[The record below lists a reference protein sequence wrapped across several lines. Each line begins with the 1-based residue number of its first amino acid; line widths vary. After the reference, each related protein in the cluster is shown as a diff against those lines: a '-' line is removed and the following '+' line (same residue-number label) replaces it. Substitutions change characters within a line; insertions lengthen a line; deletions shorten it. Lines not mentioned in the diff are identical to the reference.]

1 MSRGRRP
8 HHHSTQ
14 GRRDRDEVRKSGL
27 YDQIWQA
34 FAVLLPVPTV
44 GVMGEG
50 RTYNSVCAL
59 RAVTS
64 VDPQAWLAD
73 VLSSIVDT
81 PQSRLRELV
90 PWNWKTSR
98 LSRAA

>member
-1 MSRGRRP
+1 M
-8 HHHSTQ
+8 
-14 GRRDRDEVRKSGL
+14 
-27 YDQIWQA
+27 
-34 FAVLLPVPTV
+34 V

-50 RTYNSVCAL
+50 RTYESVCAL

-64 VDPQAWLAD
+64 VDPQAWYAD
-73 VLSSIVDT
+73 VLSSIADT

>member
-1 MSRGRRP
+1 
-8 HHHSTQ
+8 
-14 GRRDRDEVRKSGL
+14 
-27 YDQIWQA
+27 
-34 FAVLLPVPTV
+34 
-44 GVMGEG
+44 MGEG
-50 RTYNSVCAL
+50 RTYDSVCAP

-73 VLSSIVDT
+73 VLSSIADT
-81 PQSRLRELV
+81 PLSRLRELV

>member
-1 MSRGRRP
+1 
-8 HHHSTQ
+8 
-14 GRRDRDEVRKSGL
+14 
-27 YDQIWQA
+27 
-34 FAVLLPVPTV
+34 
-44 GVMGEG
+44 MGEG
-50 RTYNSVCAL
+50 RTYDSVCAL

-73 VLSSIVDT
+73 ADT